1 LARNAVLRGFQVF
14 GSSSSG
20 EYAGWKKILYG
31 ITNLKYYF
39 NGGNHSMKKV
49 VAFMGSP
56 RKNGNTATLVKE
68 VIRGAQD
75 GGAETAI
82 FNLYDVNIKPC
93 QGCLVCRKT
102 GQCVLQDDFQNLFKH
117 IIDAD
122 VVVFGSPVYIWQ
134 VTAQMKLLWDRL
146 CGLFDENYKARYAAK
161 STVMVYSQGNPNE
174 QAFQTSFQTNEAVL
188 KMFGLNVVDTIL
200 VTGGGEPNTAA
211 DNKELLLKA
220 YETGKAL

>member
-1 LARNAVLRGFQVF
+1 
-14 GSSSSG
+14 
-20 EYAGWKKILYG
+20 
-31 ITNLKYYF
+31 
-39 NGGNHSMKKV
+39 MKKV

-75 GGAETAI
+75 VGAETTI
-82 FNLYDVNIKPC
+82 FNLYDMNIKPC

-102 GQCVLQDDFQNLFKH
+102 GHCVMEDDFQNIFKH

-146 CGLFDENYKARYAAK
+146 CGLFDENYKPRYAAK
-161 STVMVYSQGNPNE
+161 SLVMVYSQGNPNS
-174 QAFQTSFQTNEAVL
+174 QAFQTSFQTNESVL
-188 KMFGLNVVDTIL
+188 KMFGLNLFDTIL
-200 VTGGGEPNTAA
+200 LTGGGDPNTAA
-211 DNKELLLKA
+211 NNKEILLKA
-220 YETGKAL
+220 YEAGKAI